1 MADFPKRPNGDI
13 DDRVRLKFRGLE
25 TVIYEQYSVRM
36 AVLQQPAK
44 FAVTLGASVE
54 PRVLFGAY
62 PPNTPFELLIGPS
75 VKAFSGRTDA
85 YGSDGPPSTMSI
97 SGRDIL
103 ARLHD
108 ARFDA
113 DRSYVNISYAD
124 LVYEVLKEVG
134 GLEDRAILASN
145 EANIIIRS
153 GVGVITKPG
162 TPGTPPKIGGGP
174 APAGTPGP
182 QQRRPDGY
190 LSEREGRRTAE
201 VERTTDATPTRERKD
216 PKKVE
221 RVQGL
226 QGTPGVP
233 TRYVVHAKA
242 GERCLEV
249 IQRHLTKAGVM
260 LWSDANGDFVVATP
274 NPYQAPRYA
283 FVRRR
288 GQERSVVNIKSHSFK
303 NDTTN
308 RVAKLKVFGR
318 KAGGGKGK
326 GLVSGE
332 AIDPEMIELGY
343 THAEVE
349 RDANVFDDA
358 QAVKYALAKLAE
370 LNRAAWSLQYTI
382 RGHTTPTPDGGRA
395 VITPDT
401 TAEVYDDEL
410 GIYGTYY
417 IESVEYRSPP
427 TETVVTLM
435 RPEDLFFEV
444 DPTVVE
450 QFEKAKKG
458 RKRRK

>member
-1 MADFPKRPNGDI
+1 MAEFPKKPNGEI
-13 DDRVRLKFRGLE
+13 DDRVRLVFRGLE
-25 TVIYEQYSVRM
+25 TKIFEQYSVRM

-54 PRVLFGAY
+54 PRVLFEAY
-62 PPNTPFELLIGPS
+62 PPNTPFELFIGPS

-85 YGSDGPPSTMSI
+85 YGSEGPPSTMNI
-97 SGRDIL
+97 TGRDIL

-134 GLEDRAILASN
+134 GLEDRAIFSSN
-145 EANIIIRS
+145 EANVVIRS

-162 TPGTPPKIGGGP
+162 IPGTPAKAGGGP
-174 APAGTPGP
+174 APAGSPRP
-182 QQRRPDGY
+182 SSRPDGY
-190 LSEREGRRTAE
+190 LSEREGRKTAE
-201 VERTTDATPTRERKD
+201 VEVNADVTPTRTRKD

-221 RVQGL
+221 IDPGI
-226 QGTPGVP
+226 PGVP
-233 TRYVVHAKA
+233 TRYIVHAKA

-249 IQRHLTKAGVM
+249 IERHLMKAGVM
-260 LWSDANGDFVVATP
+260 MWSDANGDFVVATP

-283 FVRRR
+283 FIRRR
-288 GQERSVVNIKSHSFK
+288 GQDRSVCNIVSHSFR
-303 NDTTN
+303 NDTTH

-332 AIDPEMIELGY
+332 AVDQEMIDLGF
-343 THAEVE
+343 THAQVD

-358 QAVKYALAKLAE
+358 QAVKYAMAKLAE
-370 LNRAAWSLQYTI
+370 LNRAAWSLSYTI
-382 RGHTTPTPDGGRA
+382 RGHTTPTADGGRA
-395 VITPDT
+395 VVTPDT

-410 GIYGTYY
+410 GIYGTFYV
-417 IESVEYRSPP
+417 ESVEYRSPP
-427 TETVVTLM
+427 TQTTITLM
-435 RPEDLFFEV
+435 RPQDLFFEV

-458 RKRRK
+458 RGRRRK